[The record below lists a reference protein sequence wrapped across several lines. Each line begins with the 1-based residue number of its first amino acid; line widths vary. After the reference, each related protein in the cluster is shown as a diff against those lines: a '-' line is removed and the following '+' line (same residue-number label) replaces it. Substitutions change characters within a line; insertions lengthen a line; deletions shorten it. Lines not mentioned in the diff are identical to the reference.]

1 VASLLG
7 VVAVSAGGVVAL
19 ATVSAPPAAALT
31 TLTVNS
37 NADTTSG
44 SCTTPCTLRQAFDT
58 ASTTVGDVEIDIP
71 ASVGQINLSNG
82 QLLYNG
88 TANLSVV
95 GNGNTVDQTGSAR
108 VIQDTS
114 SGLLG
119 ISGLTLTGGTTSGS
133 GGSVRATGSV
143 LLSGTTITN
152 AATNFGGGGVF
163 ATSVTG
169 TDSTISANHANGGSG
184 GGIETSTGS
193 VTLTNSTVTGNTAA
207 DGGGGIVAGENEE
220 GFSPVTLTASTVDH
234 NTAGTGDGGGVEADG
249 VHATNSTITNNS
261 VTSEDPGGGIAFH
274 GASVFVYDTIAS
286 NSSAQGSNVW
296 TSGATLTSVGTVI
309 ALPLGGSTNCAGVSA
324 HIVSQGYNWDDD
336 GSCGFGAG
344 PGDHSNAGDPQL
356 GALANNGG
364 PTQTRLPDGD
374 PSPLIDAIP
383 ASACQTGDA
392 AGVTTDQRG
401 VTRPQGVGCDIGA
414 VEVALV
420 TAAPLTAA
428 FTG

>member
-1 VASLLG
+1 MGRLLWRPVASLLG

-163 ATSVTG
+163 ATNVTG

-234 NTAGTGDGGGVEADG
+234 NAAGTGDGGGVEADG
-249 VHATNSTITNNS
+249 VRATN
-261 VTSEDPGGGIAFH
+261 
-274 GASVFVYDTIAS
+274 
-286 NSSAQGSNVW
+286 
-296 TSGATLTSVGTVI
+296 
-309 ALPLGGSTNCAGVSA
+309 
-324 HIVSQGYNWDDD
+324 
-336 GSCGFGAG
+336 
-344 PGDHSNAGDPQL
+344 
-356 GALANNGG
+356 
-364 PTQTRLPDGD
+364 
-374 PSPLIDAIP
+374 
-383 ASACQTGDA
+383 
-392 AGVTTDQRG
+392 
-401 VTRPQGVGCDIGA
+401 
-414 VEVALV
+414 
-420 TAAPLTAA
+420 
-428 FTG
+428 